1 MSKFLQTVAK
11 RLNEVHQGDFRDVV
25 VVLPARRSMLFLQKY
40 LSAEVGK
47 TYWMPSTFIFPQF
60 IEWMASR
67 SIVSGAEAL
76 MDLYVCYRQTVKQPA
91 TFDVF
96 TTWATTALKDFGDI
110 DGSLANSEHVFSN
123 LQSIREIDSWSF
135 NSAELT
141 SAQQQFLL
149 FWDELGKLYEA
160 YRDYQAH
167 TQRWSYNGL
176 IRWLIEQDTLM
187 AARVSGKKVYFI
199 GIASFSPAEMTLI
212 EKVKSSAE
220 VEVIWDVDAYYIEDT
235 MQEAGFFARK
245 ARERF
250 GELNQASRS
259 LLESKKHIRVYETT
273 TAIGQ
278 CFGAA
283 ELLSSMTAQELEQTC
298 VVLADEKL
306 AEPLLASITR
316 EDVAINLAIGVPLIS
331 TTIAQWIGS
340 TLHIRQKLQQESRG
354 VYHKDFIEWLHLSVA
369 VGVTAE
375 DVLRTKQLLIEQ
387 LTIYVQHDLFEK
399 HLHGESRLAQV
410 IGLLYE
416 SKNDE
421 VISQLRN
428 HTVVAANEAEQHS
441 MERHAARSMAALL
454 DRLKGLLDR
463 YDFLNEASTLHVLW
477 NQLLSGEV
485 LQYEGEPVNGLQIL
499 GLRETRALDFDTV
512 ILLGANEETLPGNV
526 VQQSFIPFELRG
538 YYKLPMPHE
547 KEYMVAYMF
556 YRLLQHPA
564 TVHLFYSTISSDFK
578 GTEQSRYIT
587 QIENELTERNQQVTI
602 ERYQLKLADAQY
614 DLASQA
620 VKSTPYVHQ
629 VLDKLFEKGI
639 SPSAINKFNACPLD
653 FYYRYILGLGE
664 EETLEEQMSAAT
676 FGSIVHHVLEKFFE
690 AFKGTYPSVQD
701 LENLQSTLDDRLRA
715 AFEELYAI
723 HTTSFGYNYLASK
736 VAKNML
742 ERFIGYELK
751 LAKEREANGVKPSII
766 DVEMYLRKELPVQQY
781 NWSKP
786 VAIRGLV
793 DRLESVA
800 GQVRILDY
808 KTGKVDDTEVRL
820 NKPIADIMKSDKH
833 GKLLQLLCYIYMYS
847 QDGREPENMTAGFYS
862 FVAHKN
868 GFMMFEDKMT
878 SYKLQ
883 EFEQAFMDWVK
894 QVYAT
899 EIFEHNPDSKYCQ
912 YCR

>member
-11 RLNEVHQGDFRDVV
+11 KLNAAHQGDFRDVV
-25 VVLPARRSMLFLQKY
+25 VVVPARRSMLFLQKY

-47 TYWMPSTFIFPQF
+47 TYWMPNTFIFPQF

-76 MDLYVCYRQTVKQPA
+76 MDLYVCYRQTVSQPA
-91 TFDVF
+91 TFDIF
-96 TTWATTALKDFGDI
+96 STWAATALKDFGDI
-110 DGSLANSEHVFSN
+110 DGSLANSKQVFSN
-123 LQSIREIDSWSF
+123 LQSVREIDSWSF
-135 NSAELT
+135 NSEELT
-141 SAQQQFLL
+141 SAQKQFIS

-160 YRDYQAH
+160 YSYYQSE
-167 TQRWSYNGL
+167 TERWSYNML
-176 IRWLIEQDTLM
+176 IRWLLEQGSFM
-187 AARVSGKKVYFI
+187 EERVRGKKVYFI

-212 EKVKSSAE
+212 EKVKSFSE
-220 VEVIWDVDAYYIEDT
+220 VEILWDIDAYYIEDT
-235 MQEAGFFARK
+235 MQEAGYFARK

-250 GELNQASRS
+250 GALSQASRS
-259 LLESKKHIRVYETT
+259 LTDSKTVIQVYETT

-278 CFGAA
+278 CYGAA
-283 ELLSSMTAQELEQTC
+283 ELLSKMSAQELEQTC

-306 AEPLLASITR
+306 AEPLLSSITR
-316 EDVAINLAIGVPLIS
+316 EDVAINLAIGVPLNT
-331 TTIAQWIGS
+331 TTIAQWIGT
-340 TLHIRQKLQQESRG
+340 TLHIRQKLLQENRG
-354 VYHKDFIEWLHLSVA
+354 IYHKDFVEWLHLSVA
-369 VGVTAE
+369 VGVTSE
-375 DVLRTKQLLIEQ
+375 NVLHTKQVLIEQ
-387 LTIYVQHDLFEK
+387 LWIYIQHDQLK
-399 HLHGESRLAQV
+399 SQIQAESRLAQL
-410 IGLLYE
+410 IGLLFE
-416 SKNDE
+416 AKNDD
-421 VISQLRN
+421 VISNMR
-428 HTVVAANEAEQHS
+428 HHATVAANEAEQNS
-441 MERHAARSMAALL
+441 MERYTTRSMAALL
-454 DRLKGLLDR
+454 DRLSVLLKR
-463 YDFLNEASTLHVLW
+463 FDFLNEASTLHVLW

-499 GLRETRALDFDTV
+499 GLRETRALDFDTI

-547 KEYMVAYMF
+547 QEYMVAYMF
-556 YRLLQHPA
+556 YRLLQSPSS
-564 TVHLFYSTISSDFK
+564 VHVFYSTISSDFK

-587 QIENELTERNQQVTI
+587 QIENELTNHNPQITVQ
-602 ERYQLKLADAQY
+602 RYQLKLADAAY
-614 DLASQA
+614 EHSSQS
-620 VKSTPYVHQ
+620 VKATPYVHQ
-629 VLDKLFEKGI
+629 VLDRLFEKGI

-664 EETLEEQMSAAT
+664 EETIEEQMSAAT

-690 AFKGTYPSVQD
+690 AFKGAYPSVEDFEQ
-701 LENLQSTLDDRLRA
+701 LKSTLDERLNE
-715 AFEELYAI
+715 AFEEIYAT
-723 HTTSFGYNYLASK
+723 HTTGFGYNYLASK
-736 VAKNML
+736 VAKDML

-751 LAKEREANGVKPSII
+751 LAKEREAIGVKPAIVDI
-766 DVEMYLRKELPVQQY
+766 EMSLRKEVPIQQY
-781 NWSKP
+781 DWSKP

-793 DRLESVA
+793 DRLETIA

-808 KTGKVDDTEVRL
+808 KTGKVKDTDVRL

-847 QDGREPENMTAGFYS
+847 KDGREPENMTAGFYS

-878 SYKLQ
+878 VEKLH

-899 EIFEHNPDSKYCQ
+899 EVFEHNPDSKFCE